1 MAKQRIFSIDALRGF
16 SLLGILLMNILTFAY
31 PYQIIN
37 PFEFFQHQDGAW
49 FKISSLFII
58 ASFYPIFAFLF
69 GYGLS
74 IMYQNSLDKGLN
86 YYPMITRRLLFL
98 LLLGIIH
105 GVFIFYGDIL
115 STYALLGLIAI
126 IFVRL
131 KPQFTLVAL
140 SIGIGIF
147 VLLYLLPMIL
157 LKDVT
162 QIESFVGLQEL
173 ERVNNIL
180 SSADYVSIIG
190 FNLKYFGMNIANA
203 ILVGPFSILPIMLFG
218 IYAHQINWFNKIKQ
232 HKNLYMVIGVVVLI
246 LGLAIKMIQIVL
258 EGSVTSQLMSQMIGG
273 PIVALSYIM
282 FFEILCED
290 QTARKILTPL
300 QSIGKLSL
308 TTYISQSI
316 ICIIIFYGVGLNY
329 YGKLPVLN
337 IYIIGIVIYFVQ
349 LIVSYL
355 YLMKFKQ
362 GPLEKL
368 WRKVTYLK

>member
-131 KPQFTLVAL
+131 KPQYTLIAL

-232 HKNLYMVIGVVVLI
+232 YKNLYMVIGVVVLI

-282 FFEILCED
+282 FFVILCED
-290 QTARKILTPL
+290 QTVRKILTPL

-308 TTYISQSI
+308 TTYIMQSI

-329 YGKLPVLN
+329 YGKLPVLT
-337 IYIIGIVIYFVQ
+337 IYIIGIIIYCVQ

-355 YLMKFKQ
+355 YLLRFKQ

>member
-131 KPQFTLVAL
+131 KPQYTLIAL

-282 FFEILCED
+282 FFVILCED
-290 QTARKILTPL
+290 QTVRKILTPL

-316 ICIIIFYGVGLNY
+316 ICILIFYGVGLNY
-329 YGKLPVLN
+329 YGKLPVLT
-337 IYIIGIVIYFVQ
+337 IYIIGIVIYCVQ
-349 LIVSYL
+349 LILSYL
-355 YLMKFKQ
+355 YSLKFKQ

>member
-131 KPQFTLVAL
+131 KPQYTLVAL

-282 FFEILCED
+282 FFVILCED
-290 QTARKILTPL
+290 QTVRKILTPL

-316 ICIIIFYGVGLNY
+316 ICILIFYGVGLNY
-329 YGKLPVLN
+329 YGKLPVLT
-337 IYIIGIVIYFVQ
+337 IYIIGIVIYCVQ
-349 LIVSYL
+349 LIVCYL
-355 YLMKFKQ
+355 YLLRFKQ

>member
-131 KPQFTLVAL
+131 KPQYTLIAL

-232 HKNLYMVIGVVVLI
+232 YKNLYMVIGVVVLI

-282 FFEILCED
+282 FFVILCED
-290 QTARKILTPL
+290 QTVRKILTPL

-308 TTYISQSI
+308 TTYIMQSI

-329 YGKLPVLN
+329 YGKLPVLT
-337 IYIIGIVIYFVQ
+337 IYIIGIVINCVQ

-355 YLMKFKQ
+355 YLLRFKQ

>member
-131 KPQFTLVAL
+131 KPQYTLVAL

-282 FFEILCED
+282 FFVILCED
-290 QTARKILTPL
+290 QTVRKILTPL

-308 TTYISQSI
+308 TTYIMQSI

-329 YGKLPVLN
+329 YGKLPVLT
-337 IYIIGIVIYFVQ
+337 IYIIGIVIYCVQ

-355 YLMKFKQ
+355 YLLRFKQ

>member
-131 KPQFTLVAL
+131 KPQYTLVAL
-140 SIGIGIF
+140 SIGICIF

-162 QIESFVGLQEL
+162 QIESFVGLQDL

-282 FFEILCED
+282 FFVILCED
-290 QTARKILTPL
+290 QTVRKILTPL

-329 YGKLPVLN
+329 YGKLPVLT
-337 IYIIGIVIYFVQ
+337 IYIIGIVIYCVQ
-349 LIVSYL
+349 LILSYL
-355 YLMKFKQ
+355 YLLKFKQ

>member
-273 PIVALSYIM
+273 PIVALSYII
-282 FFEILCED
+282 FFVILCED

-308 TTYISQSI
+308 TTYIMQNV
-316 ICIIIFYGVGLNY
+316 ICIFIFYGVGFNF

>member
-282 FFEILCED
+282 FFVILCED

-308 TTYISQSI
+308 TTYIMQSI
-316 ICIIIFYGVGLNY
+316 ICIFIFYGVGFNF

-349 LIVSYL
+349 LILSYL

>member
-131 KPQFTLVAL
+131 KPQYTLIAL

-232 HKNLYMVIGVVVLI
+232 YKNLYMVIGVVVLI

-282 FFEILCED
+282 FFVILCED
-290 QTARKILTPL
+290 QTVRKILTPL

-308 TTYISQSI
+308 TTYIMQSI

-329 YGKLPVLN
+329 YGKLPVLT
-337 IYIIGIVIYFVQ
+337 IYIIGIVIYCVQ
-349 LIVSYL
+349 LILSYL
-355 YLMKFKQ
+355 YLLKFKQ

>member
-282 FFEILCED
+282 FFVILCED

-308 TTYISQSI
+308 TTYIMQSV
-316 ICIIIFYGVGLNY
+316 ICIFIFYGVGFNY

>member
-273 PIVALSYIM
+273 LIVALSYIM
-282 FFEILCED
+282 FFVILCED

-308 TTYISQSI
+308 TTYIMQSV
-316 ICIIIFYGVGLNY
+316 ICIFIFYGVGFNF

>member
-86 YYPMITRRLLFL
+86 YYPIITRRLLFL

-173 ERVNNIL
+173 ERINNIL

-282 FFEILCED
+282 FFVILCED

-308 TTYISQSI
+308 TTYIMQSV
-316 ICIIIFYGVGLNY
+316 ICIFIFYGVGFNF

>member
-49 FKISSLFII
+49 FKIISLFII

-131 KPQFTLVAL
+131 KPQYTLVAL

-282 FFEILCED
+282 FFVILCED
-290 QTARKILTPL
+290 QTVRKILTPL

-329 YGKLPVLN
+329 YGKLPVLT
-337 IYIIGIVIYFVQ
+337 IYIIGIVIYCVQ
-349 LIVSYL
+349 LILSYL
-355 YLMKFKQ
+355 YLLKFKQ

>member
-131 KPQFTLVAL
+131 KPQYTLIAL

-232 HKNLYMVIGVVVLI
+232 YKNLYMVIGVVVLI

-282 FFEILCED
+282 FFVILCED
-290 QTARKILTPL
+290 QTVRKILTPL
-300 QSIGKLSL
+300 QPIGKLSL
-308 TTYISQSI
+308 TTYIMQSI

-329 YGKLPVLN
+329 YGKLPVLT
-337 IYIIGIVIYFVQ
+337 IYIIGIVIYCVQ

-355 YLMKFKQ
+355 YLLRFKQ

>member
-86 YYPMITRRLLFL
+86 YYPMIARRLLFL

-147 VLLYLLPMIL
+147 VLLYILPMIL

-282 FFEILCED
+282 FFVILCED

>member
-131 KPQFTLVAL
+131 KPQYTLIAL

-180 SSADYVSIIG
+180 SSADYVSIVG

-232 HKNLYMVIGVVVLI
+232 YKNLYMVIGVVVLI

-282 FFEILCED
+282 FFVILCED
-290 QTARKILTPL
+290 QTVRKILTPL

-308 TTYISQSI
+308 TTYIMQSI

-329 YGKLPVLN
+329 YGKLPVLT
-337 IYIIGIVIYFVQ
+337 IYIIGIVIYCVQ

-355 YLMKFKQ
+355 YLLRFKQ

>member
-131 KPQFTLVAL
+131 KPQYTLVAL

-282 FFEILCED
+282 FFVILCED

-308 TTYISQSI
+308 TTYIMQSV
-316 ICIIIFYGVGLNY
+316 ICIFIFYGVGFNF
-329 YGKLPVLN
+329 YGKLPVLT

>member
-131 KPQFTLVAL
+131 KPQYTLVAL

-282 FFEILCED
+282 FFVILCED
-290 QTARKILTPL
+290 QTARKILRPL

-308 TTYISQSI
+308 TTYIMQSV
-316 ICIIIFYGVGLNY
+316 ICIFIFYGVGFNF
-329 YGKLPVLN
+329 YGKLPVLT
-337 IYIIGIVIYFVQ
+337 IYIIGIVIYCVQ
-349 LIVSYL
+349 LILSYL

>member
-131 KPQFTLVAL
+131 KPQYTLIAL

-282 FFEILCED
+282 FFVILCED
-290 QTARKILTPL
+290 QTVRKILTPL

-316 ICIIIFYGVGLNY
+316 ICILIFYGVGLNY
-329 YGKLPVLN
+329 YGKLPVLT
-337 IYIIGIVIYFVQ
+337 IYIIGIVIYCVQ
-349 LIVSYL
+349 LILSYL
-355 YLMKFKQ
+355 YLLKFKQ

>member
-126 IFVRL
+126 IFVCL
-131 KPQFTLVAL
+131 KPQYTLVAL

-282 FFEILCED
+282 FFVILCED

-308 TTYISQSI
+308 TTYIMQSV
-316 ICIIIFYGVGLNY
+316 ICIIIFYGVGFNF

>member
-74 IMYQNSLDKGLN
+74 IMYQNSLDKRLN

-131 KPQFTLVAL
+131 KPQYTLIAL

-232 HKNLYMVIGVVVLI
+232 YKNLYMVIGVVVLI

-282 FFEILCED
+282 FFVILCED
-290 QTARKILTPL
+290 QTVRKILTPL

-308 TTYISQSI
+308 TTYIMQSI

-329 YGKLPVLN
+329 YGKLPVLT
-337 IYIIGIVIYFVQ
+337 IYIIGIVIYCVQ

-355 YLMKFKQ
+355 YLLRFKQ

>member
-273 PIVALSYIM
+273 PIVALSYII
-282 FFEILCED
+282 FFVILCED

-308 TTYISQSI
+308 TTYIMQSV
-316 ICIIIFYGVGLNY
+316 ICIFIFYGVGFNF

-355 YLMKFKQ
+355 YSMKFKQ

>member
-131 KPQFTLVAL
+131 KPQYTLVAL

-282 FFEILCED
+282 FFVILCED
-290 QTARKILTPL
+290 QTVRKILTPL

-329 YGKLPVLN
+329 YGKLPVLT
-337 IYIIGIVIYFVQ
+337 IYIIGIVIYCVQ

-355 YLMKFKQ
+355 YLLRFKQ

>member
-131 KPQFTLVAL
+131 KPQYTLVAL

-147 VLLYLLPMIL
+147 VLLYLLPIIL

-282 FFEILCED
+282 FFVILCED
-290 QTARKILTPL
+290 QTVRKILTPL

-316 ICIIIFYGVGLNY
+316 ICILIFYGVGLNY
-329 YGKLPVLN
+329 YGKLPVLT
-337 IYIIGIVIYFVQ
+337 IYIIGIVIYCVQ
-349 LIVSYL
+349 LILSYL
-355 YLMKFKQ
+355 YLLKFKQ

>member
-86 YYPMITRRLLFL
+86 YYPIITRRLLFL

-282 FFEILCED
+282 FFVILCED

>member
-131 KPQFTLVAL
+131 KPQYTLVAL
-140 SIGIGIF
+140 SIGICIF

-282 FFEILCED
+282 FFVILCED

-308 TTYISQSI
+308 TTYIMQSV
-316 ICIIIFYGVGLNY
+316 ICIIIFYGVGFNF

-355 YLMKFKQ
+355 YLIKFKQ

>member
-180 SSADYVSIIG
+180 SSADIVSIIG

-203 ILVGPFSILPIMLFG
+203 ILVGPFTILPIMLFG

-282 FFEILCED
+282 FFVILCED